1 MAKKPAKDV
10 DENKKDK
17 PKIKSVF
24 EGLDELNPYGSLLSE
39 SALSIVDDWIDT
51 GSYALNA
58 IVSGSCYKGVQNGR
72 VIVFCGPSGCGKTLL
87 TMKIVGNHLRK
98 DPDNFAVV
106 FDSEIAVDA
115 QTAINLGADPSR
127 ITHYP
132 VKTVNEARN
141 QVLKLLNNIA
151 EMGLQKKGIVVID
164 SLGMLSGT
172 KETTDAEKDK
182 DAADMGL
189 RAKELRGL
197 LRIITWP
204 AAISKTTVLCTNH
217 VYISPSEMYP
227 SAVNHQSGGEGPV
240 YAASLIVQ
248 LGFLREKNED
258 DFKDEQIIAIAKKVG
273 GITMHALTVKNRFI
287 PQMLTT
293 DLYLNFKTGL
303 DRYSGL
309 FEMAKSFNLLEG
321 ANKYS
326 LKTGELLGF
335 RKEFERNP
343 EVWEGMLLPLLE
355 LLINKEFTFHSDADD
370 LKKEVDKLNE
380 SK

>member
-1 MAKKPAKDV
+1 MAKKSAKDS
-10 DENKKDK
+10 DDKKESK
-17 PKIKSVF
+17 PKITSVF
-24 EGLDELNPYGSLLSE
+24 EGLDDLNPYGALLSE
-39 SALSIVDDWIDT
+39 SALSIVDSWTDT

-58 IVSGSCYKGVQNGR
+58 IISGSCYRGVQNGR

-87 TMKIVGNHLRK
+87 TMKIVGNHLREA
-98 DPDNFAVV
+98 DDNFAVV

-115 QTAINLGADPSR
+115 QTASNLGADPSR
-127 ITHYP
+127 IRHYP

-151 EMGLQKKGIVVID
+151 ELGLQKKCMVVID
-164 SLGMLSGT
+164 SLGMLAGG
-172 KETTDAEKDK
+172 KETADAEKDK

-217 VYISPSEMYP
+217 VYVSPSEMFP

-248 LGFLREKNED
+248 LGFLREKNEE
-258 DFKDEQIIAIAKKVG
+258 DFKDEEMIAIAKKVG
-273 GITMHALTVKNRFI
+273 GITMHALTTKNRFI

-303 DRYSGL
+303 DKYSGL
-309 FEMAKSFNLLEG
+309 FEMAKAFNIIQG

-326 LKTGELLGF
+326 CGDVLLGF
-335 RKEFERNP
+335 RKEFERDP
-343 EVWEGMLLPLLE
+343 DTWEKVLLPKLE
-355 LLINKEFTFHSDADD
+355 AVVKKEFTFHSDADD
-370 LKKEVDKLNE
+370 LKKEADKLNE

>member
-1 MAKKPAKDV
+1 MAKKTKEEEKEA
-10 DENKKDK
+10 K
-17 PKIKSVF
+17 PKATSAF
-24 EGLDELNPYGSLLSE
+24 DGLDKLNPYGALLSE
-39 SALSIVDDWIDT
+39 SALSIVDEWTDT
-51 GSYALNA
+51 GSCALNA
-58 IVSGSCYKGVQNGR
+58 IVSGSCYRGVQNGR

-87 TMKIVGNHLRK
+87 TMKIIGNHLK
-98 DPDNFAVV
+98 KSEDNFAVV

-115 QTAINLGADPSR
+115 QTAMNLGADPSR
-127 ITHYP
+127 IHHYP
-132 VKTVNEARN
+132 VKTVNETRN

-151 EMGLQKKGIVVID
+151 ETGLQKKCMVGID

-172 KETTDAEKDK
+172 KENADAEKDK

-189 RAKELRGL
+189 RAKEIKGL

-217 VYISPSEMYP
+217 TYIDPAEMFA
-227 SAVNHQSGGEGPV
+227 SAVNHQSGGEGPI

-248 LGFLREKNED
+248 LGFLREKNEK
-258 DFKDEQIIAIAKKVG
+258 DFEAEEIIAIAKKVG

-293 DLYLNFKTGL
+293 DIYLNFKTGL

-309 FEMAKSFNLLEG
+309 FDMAKAFNILEG

-326 LKTGELLGF
+326 INGKELGF
-335 RKEFERNP
+335 RKDFERDP
-343 EVWEGMLLPLLE
+343 DIWEKILLPVLE
-355 LLINKEFTFHSDADD
+355 PIINKEFTFHSDADD
-370 LKKEVDKLNE
+370 LKKEVDKLAITR
-380 SK
+380 